1 MIIPM
6 RCYTCGKVLADKWV
20 PYINAVQN
28 DKNKEDG
35 EVDQSNQL
43 ELRYID
49 VNNPKPE
56 KSIEGKILDEMKLDK
71 YCCRRMILGNVHLI
85 SSLS

>member
-6 RCYTCGKVLADKWV
+6 RCYTCGKVLSDKWV

-28 DKNKEDG
+28 DKNKEKG
-35 EVDQSNQL
+35 EVDESNNL
-43 ELRYID
+43 ELKYID
-49 VNNPKPE
+49 ITNPVPE
-56 KSIEGKILDEMKLDK
+56 KSIEGKILDEMGLDK